1 MGPFPRLCVADA
13 SVLIDLNNGGVL
25 HVLSRMPFEVVI
37 PDVIVAEELQSIDA
51 QWLLSQG
58 VRVQGLPPSRVV
70 EVFALAQ
77 FHRSV
82 SANDLFAFVLARDL
96 GATLLT
102 GDSALRRFAERE
114 GVPVH
119 GTLWVLE
126 GMVNLNHVGPAE
138 ALISLERIRVAGSR
152 LPEREIQ
159 RLRQRWQR

>member
-1 MGPFPRLCVADA
+1 MGPFPRMCVADA
-13 SVLIDLNNGGVL
+13 SVLIDLNSGGVL
-25 HVLSRMPFEVVI
+25 HVLCQMPFEVVI
-37 PDVIVAEELQSIDA
+37 PDVIVAEELQSIDT

-58 VRVQGLPPSRVV
+58 VRVQGLLPSRVV

-77 FHRSV
+77 SYRSV
-82 SANDLFAFVLARDL
+82 SVNDLFALVLARDL
-96 GATLLT
+96 EAILLT
-102 GDSALRRFAERE
+102 GDGALRRFAERE

-126 GMVNLNHVGPAE
+126 GMADLGHLEPAN
-138 ALISLERIRVAGSR
+138 ALVALERILLAGSR